1 MRRLAL
7 PLAALCAGLLFG
19 CGDDGEEGPRRT
31 VTLKSGRELRV
42 AGNEYRFDPQRV
54 VVLGTARREPVGVRI
69 RLSNEGALA
78 HNLKVFR
85 GDEELG
91 GTPTFQGGRAE
102 SGSVRLRPGKYRMV
116 CTVGNHAD
124 LGMVGELEV
133 RVR

>member
-7 PLAALCAGLLFG
+7 LLPALWAGLGFG
-19 CGDDGEEGPRRT
+19 CGGGDGDERPTRT
-31 VTLKSGRELRV
+31 LTVESGRELRV
-42 AGNEYRFDPQRV
+42 MGDEYRFDPSRV
-54 VVLGTARREPVGVRI
+54 VIAGAREREPSEVRI
-69 RLSNEGALA
+69 ALRNEGALA

-91 GTPTFQGGRAE
+91 GTPTFQGGRTD
-102 SGSVRLRPGKYRMV
+102 SGTVRLRPGEYRMV

-133 RVR
+133 R